1 MVTLCYR
8 QLLHSFTISAE
19 KVIGM
24 DFSDETFF
32 HCVKEDDDN
41 TNTNLCA
48 TKKPYGG
55 SRGTQT

>member
-1 MVTLCYR
+1 
-8 QLLHSFTISAE
+8 
-19 KVIGM
+19 M
-24 DFSDETFF
+24 DFTDETFF